1 MSSSTN
7 KKSHTS
13 ANGDFTHSSDCSDLD
28 TVTVHSALLS
38 NSATEFTSS
47 TFVSKTTEAGNG
59 SELSDGSSFG
69 AAMTRQNFLWA
80 NPRTSS
86 LSLIINSH
94 GASDNPSTGA
104 EGSDTQV
111 SLSATSSHNEASLY
125 SKHRSEIPTPQ
136 TAFQTNY
143 TRLPSSSNPY
153 QQLSDLAC
161 KQDIQVD
168 EDLSFI
174 VEGRIVTPM
183 SLAIYYFLCIITGG
197 AYLLL
202 CRWYIQLEVK
212 TRTRSCIL
220 QQASHVYLINHW
232 GEQSLEPVRKA
243 TFAGKLSSAFPQHFD
258 PSLPVSQI
266 PQDILLSYLM
276 YFEYR
281 YFKFILD
288 PVSGKFLP
296 NYIWRDPKWQSVN
309 YITSN
314 RDSNLEISRKV
325 TLFGS
330 NTINIKEKST
340 FRLLVDEVLHPF
352 FVFQIASIILWCLDS
367 YYQYAICILIITT
380 TSALATLIDTKGML
394 RRIREL
400 SRFSCQVRYWRDGA
414 WSYGRSEEL
423 VPGDLFELES
433 GQIPI
438 VPCDAI
444 LLVGDCIVN
453 ESMLTG
459 ESLPVSKSP
468 ATDQDI
474 CAINFEEE
482 EPSSSSRM
490 SRFFLFSGT
499 EMIRVRPGIT
509 RSDRTVDGDSI
520 HSPSLANLVDQPTTI
535 QDPLATRRGAVAV
548 VVRTGFNTTKGS
560 LVRSILF
567 PRPNKFKFYQDSF
580 RFIGVLAIISGL
592 GFTSSLYFFIQL
604 GMPWTTIMLRA
615 LDLITIVVP
624 PALPATLAIG
634 TSFAMSR
641 LRQTNIF
648 CTSPPRVNICG
659 KINVMCFDKTGTLTQ
674 EGLDVLGIRF
684 TSPCLHKGETPFED
698 VPQPN
703 APTRFSGLHRNMD
716 ALVPA
721 FATNQRIDFS
731 NKPAKGSMNMP
742 SPSPRTSYSSGGPLN
757 VSYSANQSGVS
768 LFSPRELAMG
778 GVTTIESEHTYPLI
792 VCAMATCHSIK
803 VVKGALVGDP
813 LDLRMF
819 DFTGWHLEEDAN
831 TQPSGFFRRRLS
843 RTHSIGSG
851 QSHHAAAMMV
861 VRPSWVPDF
870 DTVVNGSRY
879 GGRVGSEEVF
889 TELGVVRE
897 FEFIS
902 RLRRMS
908 VIVRQMRYWSSM
920 YSPGL
925 ADSATTPSSVA
936 SKDMKVFVKGAPEVM
951 RSICISSSL
960 PPDFDEQL
968 RNYTHH
974 GYRVIACAWRKLE
987 SMTWSNMMKLKRS
1000 AVECDLHF
1008 LGFIVF
1014 ENKLK
1019 AGTTPVIQTLHK
1031 AKIRQVMCTGDSLLT
1046 SISVSRECGLI
1057 DPEKTV
1063 YVPRFVEGE
1072 AHEEFARIIWED
1084 VDKSGSVLD
1093 GEFLKPV
1100 LPTGHPLAR
1109 RSSSSLARST
1119 SRLQQSWA
1127 ESLEIQLNNYEL
1139 AITGDVFQWMLDF
1152 SNDETFE
1159 RMLVKCQVFSR
1170 MSPDQKHFLVE
1181 NLQHLG
1187 YCVGFCGD
1195 GTNDC
1200 GALKA
1205 ADTGLSLSEAEAS
1218 VAAPFTSKSSD
1229 LECVLRVIREG
1240 RAALVTSFSCFKY
1253 MALYSLIQFTTVS
1266 LLYSIGQNIEDFQ
1279 FMYIDLMLIIPI
1291 AVFMGRTGPYS
1302 SIASK
1307 RPTASLVSKKVLT
1320 SLIGQVIIQA
1330 TFQFFVFFWVRS
1342 QPWYYKGKADM
1353 ENQTYS
1359 SFENTSVFL
1368 VSCFQYIIVAVVF
1381 TVGPPYQ
1388 ETIWKNVPYVTTL
1401 ALLSILT
1408 TIVTICPTNWMIE
1421 QLGILVM
1428 PIQAR
1433 WFILLLG
1440 ALNLAVS
1447 LALEHGISPL
1457 ISQMV
1462 GRFIDHI
1469 SYSSDCSNGV
1479 GHGSRMTDQLLRV
1492 KVRKWKDRGKI
1503 FKVILEDFKVH
1514 SAIS

>member
-1 MSSSTN
+1 
-7 KKSHTS
+7 
-13 ANGDFTHSSDCSDLD
+13 
-28 TVTVHSALLS
+28 
-38 NSATEFTSS
+38 
-47 TFVSKTTEAGNG
+47 
-59 SELSDGSSFG
+59 
-69 AAMTRQNFLWA
+69 
-80 NPRTSS
+80 
-86 LSLIINSH
+86 
-94 GASDNPSTGA
+94 
-104 EGSDTQV
+104 
-111 SLSATSSHNEASLY
+111 
-125 SKHRSEIPTPQ
+125 
-136 TAFQTNY
+136 
-143 TRLPSSSNPY
+143 
-153 QQLSDLAC
+153 
-161 KQDIQVD
+161 
-168 EDLSFI
+168 
-174 VEGRIVTPM
+174 M

-509 RSDRTVDGDSI
+509 RSD
-520 HSPSLANLVDQPTTI
+520 H
-535 QDPLATRRGAVAV
+535 PLATRRGAVAV

-684 TSPCLHKGETPFED
+684 TSPC
-698 VPQPN
+698 
-703 APTRFSGLHRNMD
+703 
-716 ALVPA
+716 
-721 FATNQRIDFS
+721 
-731 NKPAKGSMNMP
+731 
-742 SPSPRTSYSSGGPLN
+742 
-757 VSYSANQSGVS
+757 VS

-1093 GEFLKPV
+1093 
-1100 LPTGHPLAR
+1100 
-1109 RSSSSLARST
+1109 ARST